1 MQAPFSQ
8 CTTYVATNAFNER
21 SWKYIEAKYW
31 VSCLSFDVWRA
42 WIRAIKTALNSSFC
56 AVTADS
62 KSRWPHGKKRIST
75 VSSASAQEDHDVW
88 LLQRFLSD
96 PDSVAVCILSGFCTF
111 FKNFQNSCAFFQYE
125 PTWVTWIDHVV
136 WTRHVAHNTKWR
148 SAWMNVHSCLAAFL
162 SHPFRPYGF
171 NTKSDILS
179 WPAVGKVPR
188 REETEKAV
196 SKRHSIHLLQLCRF
210 IHSLTLTLWL
220 PSSKSTF
227 SQLS

>member
-8 CTTYVATNAFNER
+8 CTTYVVTNAFNER
-21 SWKYIEAKYW
+21 SWKYIEAKCW

-56 AVTADS
+56 AVTADT
-62 KSRWPHGKKRIST
+62 KSRWRHGKKTYFHGVECICTRRPWRLITST
-75 VSSASAQEDHDVW
+75 LSIWSRFSSCVH
-88 LLQRFLSD
+88 
-96 PDSVAVCILSGFCTF
+96 LSGFCTF
-111 FKNFQNSCAFFQYE
+111 FKNFKNSCAFFQYE
-125 PTWVTWIDHVV
+125 ATWVTWIDHVV

-148 SAWMNVHSCLAAFL
+148 PAWMNVHSCLAAFL

-171 NTKSDILS
+171 NTKSDMLS

-188 REETEKAV
+188 REETEEAV